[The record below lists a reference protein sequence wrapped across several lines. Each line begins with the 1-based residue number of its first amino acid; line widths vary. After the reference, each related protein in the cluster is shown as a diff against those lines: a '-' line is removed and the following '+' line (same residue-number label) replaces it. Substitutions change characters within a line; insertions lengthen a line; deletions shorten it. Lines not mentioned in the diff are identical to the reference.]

1 MVSPAELGTSSFKDL
16 DLLAKTP
23 SPSLVKTAAPAKCC
37 CHLSN
42 SREQQPVSHSGGA
55 HGELRAFDQTR
66 ETEEERSGGIDTN

>member
-1 MVSPAELGTSSFKDL
+1 MVSAPEVTHWNI
-16 DLLAKTP
+16 
-23 SPSLVKTAAPAKCC
+23 VKTTSKFRW
-37 CHLSN
+37 HLYN

>member
-1 MVSPAELGTSSFKDL
+1 MSPPELGTSSFKDL
-16 DLLAKTP
+16 DLLVKAP
-23 SPSLVKTAAPAKCC
+23 SPSLVKTTAKCC
-37 CHLSN
+37 CHLYN

>member
-1 MVSPAELGTSSFKDL
+1 MSPPELGTSSFKDL
-16 DLLAKTP
+16 DLLVKAP
-23 SPSLVKTAAPAKCC
+23 SPNLVKTTTKFCS
-37 CHLSN
+37 HLYN